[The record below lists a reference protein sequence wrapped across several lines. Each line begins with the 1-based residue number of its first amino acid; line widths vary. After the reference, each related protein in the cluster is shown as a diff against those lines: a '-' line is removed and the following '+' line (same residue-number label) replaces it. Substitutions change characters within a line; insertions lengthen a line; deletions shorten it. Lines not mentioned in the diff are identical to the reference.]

1 MNQPSSPLRPLLRPL
16 CGASVQALALA
27 ALLAALSWA
36 LPACAGD
43 ADDDPSQEPSHT
55 DRMAAEHAG
64 DRPVAGAAA
73 DAPSGVAEPPAGEVA
88 TERVVYATVGGKEV
102 TGYLARP
109 AATTGGLPGVIV
121 IHEWWGLNDNV
132 ETMARMLAHQGYA
145 ALAVDLYG
153 GENAEGPEGARAL
166 MQEVMDDP
174 APAKD
179 NLRQAHAYLTETLGA
194 PSTGVIGWCFG
205 GGWSLQ
211 TALTIPELDAAVMYY
226 GRVVTDP
233 EELKAL
239 DAPLL
244 GLFGEEDQGIPV
256 EGVREMEA
264 ALETLGKDATVHV
277 YPGAGHAFANPSGTH
292 YVPEAAKDAWDKTTA
307 FFAEHLKAGS

>member
-1 MNQPSSPLRPLLRPL
+1 MSQPSSPLRPLRPL
-16 CGASVQALALA
+16 RGAAVPALAFA
-27 ALLAALSWA
+27 ALLVAGWA
-36 LPACAGD
+36 LPACAGGQ
-43 ADDDPSQEPSHT
+43 DDEPSHT

-73 DAPSGVAEPPAGEVA
+73 ELWEPPPGGVV
-88 TERVVYATVGGKEV
+88 TRRVTYATLGDRQV

-109 AATTGGLPGVIV
+109 SGETTGHPGIIV

-132 ETMARMLAHQGYA
+132 ETMARMLAHEGYA
-145 ALAVDLYG
+145 ALAVDVYG
-153 GENAEGPEGARAL
+153 GESADGPDGARAL
-166 MQEVMDDP
+166 MQKVMDDP

-179 NLRQAHAYLTETLGA
+179 NLRQAHAYLTETLEA
-194 PSTGVIGWCFG
+194 PRTGVIGWCFG

-211 TALTIPELDAAVMYY
+211 TALMLPELDAAVMYY

-239 DAPLL
+239 EAPLL
-244 GLFGEEDQGIPV
+244 GLFGGEDQGIPV
-256 EGVREMEA
+256 AGVREMEA
-264 ALETLGKDATVHV
+264 ALETLGKDTTIVV
-277 YPGAGHAFANPSGTH
+277 YPGAGHAFANPSGTR
-292 YVPEAAKDAWDKTTA
+292 YQPEAAKDAWEKTTA

>member
-1 MNQPSSPLRPLLRPL
+1 MRNAVRPSNPLRRP
-16 CGASVQALALA
+16 AALPATA
-27 ALLAALSWA
+27 VAVLLAAATWA

-43 ADDDPSQEPSHT
+43 PEEPSYA

-64 DRPVAGAAA
+64 DEPVPGAAD
-73 DAPSGVAEPPAGEVA
+73 DAEEAPAGEVH
-88 TERVVYATVGGKEV
+88 TERVVYATIGGQEV

-109 AATTGGLPGVIV
+109 AGSAAGHPGVIV

-132 ETMARMLAHQGYA
+132 ETMARMLAQEGYA

-153 GENAEGPEGARAL
+153 GGNAEDPEAARAL
-166 MQEVMDDP
+166 MQKVMDDP

-179 NLRQAHAYLTETLGA
+179 NLRQAHAYLTGELGA
-194 PSTGVIGWCFG
+194 PRTGVIGWCFG

-211 TALTIPELDAAVMYY
+211 TALMVPELDAAVMYY

-239 DAPLL
+239 QAPLL
-244 GLFGEEDQGIPV
+244 GLFGAEDTGIPV
-256 EGVREMEA
+256 DGVREMEA
-264 ALETLGKDATVHV
+264 ALGELGKDATIVV
-277 YPGAGHAFANPSGTH
+277 YPGAGHAFANPSGNR
-292 YVPEAAKDAWDKTTA
+292 YQAEAAKDAWGKTVA
-307 FFAEHLKAGS
+307 FFGEHLKG